1 MRSEGVTFQ
10 IAKKPLSPTT
20 KAACYDNKG
29 QENANAQR
37 SLLKAT
43 EINCFLFFF
52 FLSKNSLQTRNN
64 EGNRGQ
70 EEKKNIFIEYSLTG
84 A

>member
-20 KAACYDNKG
+20 KAACCDNKG

-52 FLSKNSLQTRNN
+52 SFLKIPFKHATMKVTGDKRRKKISSL
-64 EGNRGQ
+64 
-70 EEKKNIFIEYSLTG
+70 NIH
-84 A
+84 